1 MKTQNTPLLEAR
13 LASGL
18 TQKQLADVLGI
29 DQGHLSRIERNQCQ
43 PKPDLAATIVVKFG
57 GVLDELM
64 VIYPER
70 YMVTVKAKKAKKK

>member
-18 TQKQLADVLGI
+18 TQKQVADVLGI

-43 PKPDLAATIVVKFG
+43 PKPDLAALIVGKFG
-57 GVLDELM
+57 GVLNELM
-64 VIYPER
+64 IIYPER
-70 YMVTVKAKKAKKK
+70 YMVAVKAKKAKKK